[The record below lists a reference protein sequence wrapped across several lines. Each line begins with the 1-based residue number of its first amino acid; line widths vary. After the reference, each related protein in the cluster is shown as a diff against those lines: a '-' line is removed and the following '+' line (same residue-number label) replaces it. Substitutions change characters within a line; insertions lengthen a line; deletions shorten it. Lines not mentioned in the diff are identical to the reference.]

1 MNRTDLEA
9 FMQARGYT
17 EDPSPQMKY
26 SDFEREL
33 IAIFS
38 QYFAPEWI
46 EEHFLIPQDFK
57 DYLLSLKGY
66 LYQRDWATLADM
78 EGILAITKSGLSL
91 WKSDFEERKADG
103 EPFTTDT
110 LWAHIGHWSD
120 KHEWIICLD
129 RQHRHFGWV
138 IDAYDDHPF
147 LNEDFLTDDEWT
159 SISEFISVKNNSET
173 DDDDDDLS

>member
-1 MNRTDLEA
+1 MDRRTFFDA
-9 FMQARGYT
+9 
-17 EDPSPQMKY
+17 
-26 SDFEREL
+26 
-33 IAIFS
+33 
-38 QYFAPEWI
+38 
-46 EEHFLIPQDFK
+46 QDFK

-66 LYQRDWATLADM
+66 LFQSNWASLADM
-78 EGILAITKSGLSL
+78 GGILAITKSGLSL
-91 WKSDFEERKADG
+91 WKSYFEERKAEG
-103 EPFTTDT
+103 KPFATDT
-110 LWAHIGHWSD
+110 LWAHIGYWSD

-147 LNEDFLTDDEWT
+147 WHEDFLTDDEWT

>member
-1 MNRTDLEA
+1 MDRRTFFDA
-9 FMQARGYT
+9 
-17 EDPSPQMKY
+17 
-26 SDFEREL
+26 
-33 IAIFS
+33 
-38 QYFAPEWI
+38 
-46 EEHFLIPQDFK
+46 QDFK

-66 LYQRDWATLADM
+66 LFQSNWASLADM
-78 EGILAITKSGLSL
+78 GGILAITKSGLSL

-110 LWAHIGHWSD
+110 LWAHIGYWSD

-147 LNEDFLTDDEWT
+147 WHEDFLTDDEWT